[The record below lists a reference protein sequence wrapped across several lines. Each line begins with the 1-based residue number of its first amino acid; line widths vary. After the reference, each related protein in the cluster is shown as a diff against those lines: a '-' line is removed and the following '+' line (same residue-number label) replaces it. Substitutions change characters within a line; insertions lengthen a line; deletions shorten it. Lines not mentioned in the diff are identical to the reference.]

1 MRMEEKQVSS
11 GSAARTG
18 GLEDSESSVANQTP
32 DDSGTREAPA
42 HSVGHYEDVALS
54 SDSGRDRCPSDDSKF
69 SFEGDRDLGG
79 FVSRRE
85 LVCFGYLYGRAR
97 VTLRQ
102 YDIMREADNSFIP
115 TEKMAVAVALAKT
128 ARAHVEVCNTPTTGD
143 DNMPATCWKRESH
156 A

>member
-1 MRMEEKQVSS
+1 MSS

-18 GLEDSESSVANQTP
+18 GLEDPEDSINNQTP

-54 SDSGRDRCPSDDSKF
+54 SDSGRDGCPSDDSKF
-69 SFEGDRDLGG
+69 SFEGDRELGG

-85 LVCFGYLYGRAR
+85 FRCFGYLYGRAR

-102 YDIMREADNSFIP
+102 YDIMREADNSFNP

-128 ARAHVEVCNTPTTGD
+128 ARAHAEVCNTPTTGD
-143 DNMPATCWKRESH
+143 DNTPATCWKRESH